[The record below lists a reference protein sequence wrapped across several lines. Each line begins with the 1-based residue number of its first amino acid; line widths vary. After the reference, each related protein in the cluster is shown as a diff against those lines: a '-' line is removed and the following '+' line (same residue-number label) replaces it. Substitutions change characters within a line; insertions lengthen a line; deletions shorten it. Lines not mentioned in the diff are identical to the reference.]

1 MKISAS
7 SRSRKRQEV
16 LEEGLG
22 RLHKLLAELMPSQRL
37 TALQF
42 FSESLRSALLRYMEL
57 RHLHRS
63 TDATLTHAPS
73 AQQSKPRKRKAT
85 VDAAKT
91 RPNSLKGVSMI
102 KTKDGHRR
110 YFARAIISGI
120 AISSRCVRSREEAQV
135 LRAQLEQVSLLHRGE
150 KHDSQL
156 ELAFD
161 KFQEHMWL
169 FRATV
174 DARRFLGKTLSS
186 RQVSSIRQALAMKQ
200 NLDEARQQ
208 GWPVLRASWVQSMQE
223 PRGGRFGHRSLSAEE
238 ADAMCKEAE
247 AKAEHCPRVRL
258 KSLELPSRSA
268 LAAQLRAERIQRA
281 TLARQKQL
289 QRLAMRLERTL
300 KAIRGQA

>member
-1 MKISAS
+1 MA
-7 SRSRKRQEV
+7 R
-16 LEEGLG
+16 
-22 RLHKLLAELMPSQRL
+22 
-37 TALQF
+37 
-42 FSESLRSALLRYMEL
+42 
-57 RHLHRS
+57 
-63 TDATLTHAPS
+63 S

-186 RQVSSIRQALAMKQ
+186 RQTEPTLAKSVEDGIRRCQSEGTFLTTAPTRHQTLIADPKF
-200 NLDEARQQ
+200 LDELRRLKDAQRKVVPTSPVAKPKISLDAVEVSAQLPED
-208 GWPVLRASWVQSMQE
+208 GWP
-223 PRGGRFGHRSLSAEE
+223 
-238 ADAMCKEAE
+238 
-247 AKAEHCPRVRL
+247 
-258 KSLELPSRSA
+258 
-268 LAAQLRAERIQRA
+268 
-281 TLARQKQL
+281 
-289 QRLAMRLERTL
+289 
-300 KAIRGQA
+300 